1 MKSTAGVVQ
10 ANGVSS
16 FSPFPVHI
24 LPHFFHPVCLA
35 LVEPCSSRE
44 HKFNNDSLPA
54 LRTSPPLSARCPRF
68 ARNLNSANKAS
79 LPSPLAFAPARPL
92 PRVGRGKLGSFSR
105 GRGDGAA
112 GLFGLEGLLDN
123 SLPRLGCGI
132 RQRPFSMYCSP
143 RESRIFPRGRTN
155 PGSPTF
161 SWRAGMG

>member
-79 LPSPLAFAPARPL
+79 PAPPPL
-92 PRVGRGKLGSFSR
+92 P
-105 GRGDGAA
+105 
-112 GLFGLEGLLDN
+112 
-123 SLPRLGCGI
+123 PRL
-132 RQRPFSMYCSP
+132 RPRPASP
-143 RESRIFPRGRTN
+143 KSGEGKTWLFFPRTWRRRRRTFW
-155 PGSPTF
+155 PRGPPRQFPPATRVRDSPTALF
-161 SWRAGMG
+161 YVLFPAGI